1 MGLDYYTILTSCCCI
16 VCGGPHG
23 SDDQDLHCVTA
34 AICGCALLATMQQS
48 ILTLTMAIRRRIAG
62 QAASG
67 KGVSKGKSKRSTKCN
82 DNKSAANGK
91 GCIRAIAKKPAAKGA
106 ADTQGKAVIRNK
118 ADGQKTT
125 DKRSGRDKGKAVV
138 VKKPAAK
145 DTDKKTFVLMEDG
158 FRNFKYI
165 LM

>member
-1 MGLDYYTILTSCCCI
+1 M
-16 VCGGPHG
+16 
-23 SDDQDLHCVTA
+23 
-34 AICGCALLATMQQS
+34 
-48 ILTLTMAIRRRIAG
+48 
-62 QAASG
+62 
-67 KGVSKGKSKRSTKCN
+67 SKGKSKRSTKCN
-82 DNKSAANGK
+82 DKKSAANGK
-91 GCIRAIAKKPAAKGA
+91 GCIRAIAKKPAAKVA

-138 VKKPAAK
+138 AKKPAAK

>member
-1 MGLDYYTILTSCCCI
+1 
-16 VCGGPHG
+16 
-23 SDDQDLHCVTA
+23 
-34 AICGCALLATMQQS
+34 
-48 ILTLTMAIRRRIAG
+48 MAILRRIAG

-67 KGVSKGKSKRSTKCN
+67 KGASKGKSKSSSKCN
-82 DNKSAANGK
+82 DNKSSADGK

-138 VKKPAAK
+138 AKKPAAK